1 MEPHDLEATTSIGR
15 RRFRPCRLASLQVG
29 STVLRNV
36 KAVLAPLLPGE
47 IRPQKGM
54 LPLSVFDAVY
64 FNNEESFVI
73 LNPRLGAVEE

>member
-1 MEPHDLEATTSIGR
+1 M
-15 RRFRPCRLASLQVG
+15 
-29 STVLRNV
+29 
-36 KAVLAPLLPGE
+36 LAPLLPGE